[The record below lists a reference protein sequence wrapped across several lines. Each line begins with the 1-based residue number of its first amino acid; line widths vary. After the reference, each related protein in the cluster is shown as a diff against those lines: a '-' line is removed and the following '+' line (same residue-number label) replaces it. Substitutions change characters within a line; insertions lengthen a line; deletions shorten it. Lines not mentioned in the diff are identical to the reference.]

1 MGRVNPLASR
11 TGSRLLVGEGWLH
24 GDMAANESEDAT
36 RAELRRLLGAEPG
49 LDPNG
54 DGSVELR
61 PMFGTLAALVDGH
74 VFAVA
79 LGEVIGVKLDPA
91 SLEALAALEGSE
103 PLTMG
108 PRTMRAYRSLPA
120 SLADDERAAWLAR
133 ARDHVRRSHGG

>member
-91 SLEALAALEGSE
+91 SLEELAAS
-103 PLTMG
+103 
-108 PRTMRAYRSLPA
+108 
-120 SLADDERAAWLAR
+120 
-133 ARDHVRRSHGG
+133 GGQ